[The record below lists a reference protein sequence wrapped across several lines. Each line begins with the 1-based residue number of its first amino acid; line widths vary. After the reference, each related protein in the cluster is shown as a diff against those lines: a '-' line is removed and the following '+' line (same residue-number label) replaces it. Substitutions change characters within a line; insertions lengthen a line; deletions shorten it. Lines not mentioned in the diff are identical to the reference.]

1 MAADDRLNLAQR
13 VADMFPVGVT
23 IDDGCSVVEVRT
35 VDEEV
40 VLLVRWAADPQVYGI
55 PISLIDTRR
64 DFYYTNFSV
73 ASDEEWLD
81 SVGLGMTVRMGTG
94 FVASARRRDLGEYI
108 ELREE
113 GGWPSDQRFY
123 HQDGDCEPHRL
134 AEALAHDGMNV
145 APVLRLLDAGTLLT
159 WLVAYENNS
168 TGSPY
173 IGYAAISRVSATSAR
188 LEHLE
193 VVEDVPL
200 TAQLNLAYYCSH
212 DVARRGALT
221 IETSLDEARLDI
233 VGFRTSPDG
242 VRRLHTTFTDADPDA
257 ARIMLDEDLLR
268 GSAWGQNRDMAGR
281 HIPASRLGRAWHAIK
296 FGREGRP
303 PKMYIR

>member
-1 MAADDRLNLAQR
+1 MAADDGLNLAQC
-13 VADMFPVGVT
+13 VADMFPVGSTV
-23 IDDGCSVVEVRT
+23 DGCVVVEVRRSA
-35 VDEEV
+35 DEV
-40 VLLVRWAADPQVYGI
+40 VLLVRWADDPQDYGI
-55 PISLIDTRR
+55 PISLMDTRR

-73 ASDEEWLD
+73 DSDEEWLD

-113 GGWPSDQRFY
+113 EGWPDDRRFY
-123 HQDGDCEPHRL
+123 HQDGDHEPHRL
-134 AEALAHDGMNV
+134 AEALARDGLNV
-145 APVLRLLDAGTLLT
+145 EPVLRLLDAGTLLA
-159 WLVAYENNS
+159 WVVAYENNS
-168 TGSPY
+168 TGMPFV
-173 IGYAAISRVSATSAR
+173 GHAAIARVDAKSAR

-200 TAQLNLAYYCSH
+200 TAELNLAYYCSH
-212 DVARRGALT
+212 NAARRGALT

-242 VRRLHTTFTDADPDA
+242 VRRLNTNFIDADPDT
-257 ARIMLDEDLLR
+257 ARLLLEADLLR
-268 GSAWGQNRDMAGR
+268 GSAWGQNRDLAGR
-281 HIPASRLGRAWHAIK
+281 HIPASRLGRAWHALK

-303 PKMYIR
+303 PKMRIG